1 MPILG
6 VINQKGGVGKTTTA
20 INLAAA
26 LAMLNRRI
34 LLVDLDPQANASSG
48 IGITEPSLTVYDV
61 LIGKASA
68 RQVTTDTNI
77 PNLKILPASS
87 DLAGAA
93 VELDA
98 TTDNMKLLSKSLMA
112 VRPNYDF
119 IIVDSPPSVGSL
131 TLNSLAAA
139 DMLII
144 PLQAEYYALEGIAKM
159 TDTVERVKGSLN
171 PDLSILGILITMYDN
186 RTKLSKEVEDNVRK
200 HFGNLVFTSVIPRN
214 VRLAEAPSYG
224 QSVFEFAA
232 DSQGAEAYKQLAEEV
247 LERVSRQA

>member
-48 IGITEPSLTVYDV
+48 LGITDPALTVYDV

-68 RQVTTDTNI
+68 RQVTIDSSI
-77 PNLKILPASS
+77 PNLKILPATS

-93 VELDA
+93 LELDA

-119 IIVDSPPSVGSL
+119 IIVDSPPSVGAL

-159 TDTVERVKGSLN
+159 TDTVERVKGGLN
-171 PDLSILGILITMYDN
+171 PDLTILGILVTMYDN
-186 RTKLSKEVEDNVRK
+186 RTKLSKEVEENVRK

-232 DSQGAEAYKQLAEEV
+232 DSQGAEAYKQLAVEV

>member
-26 LAMLNRRI
+26 LAMLGRRV

-48 IGITEPSLTVYDV
+48 IGITEPEATVYDV

-68 RQVTTDTNI
+68 RQVIKDSHI

-98 TTDNMKLLSKSLMA
+98 TTENMKLLSKALLA
-112 VRPNYDF
+112 VRPNFDF
-119 IIVDSPPSVGSL
+119 IIVDSPPSVGAL

-171 PDLSILGILITMYDN
+171 PDLNILGILITMYDN

-200 HFGNLVFTSVIPRN
+200 HFANLVFNAVIPRN

>member
-26 LAMLNRRI
+26 LAKLNRRV

-48 IGITEPSLTVYDV
+48 IGVTEPSATVYDV
-61 LIGKASA
+61 LIGKTSA
-68 RQVTTDTNI
+68 RQVTVDSNV

-98 TTDNMKLLSKSLMA
+98 TTDNMKLLSKALLA

-119 IIVDSPPSVGSL
+119 IIVDSPPSVGAL

-171 PDLSILGILITMYDN
+171 PDLNILGILITMFDN

-200 HFGNLVFTSVIPRN
+200 HFGNLVFSAVIPRN

>member
-26 LAMLNRRI
+26 LAMLDRRI

-48 IGITEPSLTVYDV
+48 LGVVEPSATIYDV
-61 LIGKASA
+61 LVGKVSA
-68 RQVTTDTNI
+68 RQVTTDSSI
-77 PNLKILPASS
+77 RNLKLLPASA

-98 TTDNMKLLSKSLMA
+98 TTDNMKLLSKALLA

-119 IIVDSPPSVGSL
+119 VIVDSPPSVGAL

-159 TDTVERVKGSLN
+159 TETVERVKASLN
-171 PDLSILGILITMYDN
+171 PDLNILGILVTMFDN

-200 HFGNLVFTSVIPRN
+200 HFGDLVFTAVIPRN

-232 DSQGAEAYKQLAEEV
+232 ESQGAEAYRNLAMEV